1 MQAKLLQESVQSTFA
16 EGPLWDDENQSLFW
30 IDNVENKIR
39 AYYPQTNQYTFYQIE
54 KSPMSLAKYSQNELI
69 VIMKDG
75 FYLYNLEKETLKEIF
90 KPMDLNNKILLNDAK
105 CDPQGRLW
113 AGTVNDDFRL
123 FKESQDSTQTEFH
136 GQIAKLYRVERNFS
150 NIETAKE
157 KVTLSNGLDWDP
169 VRNIMYYI
177 DSANQSVSQFNYD
190 SKTGHISNEET
201 VYTFKESDGLPDGMT
216 IDQQGM
222 LYVALFKGGVIA
234 KIDPFQKKWIDSI
247 TLPTST
253 VTSCAFGGENLKT
266 LFMITALAPLNEYER
281 HQEPTAG
288 HMFSVDL
295 EVGGY
300 KTNVF
305 RTI

>member
-1 MQAKLLQESVQSTFA
+1 
-16 EGPLWDDENQSLFW
+16 
-30 IDNVENKIR
+30 
-39 AYYPQTNQYTFYQIE
+39 
-54 KSPMSLAKYSQNELI
+54 PMSLAKYSQNELI

-90 KPMDLNNKILLNDAK
+90 KPMDLNSKILLNDAK

-190 SKTGHISNEET
+190 SKTGQISNEET

-222 LYVALFKGGVIA
+222 LYVALFKGGVVA

-266 LFMITALAPLNEYER
+266 LFMTTALAPLN
-281 HQEPTAG
+281 
-288 HMFSVDL
+288 
-295 EVGGY
+295 
-300 KTNVF
+300 
-305 RTI
+305 

>member
-1 MQAKLLQESVQSTFA
+1 M
-16 EGPLWDDENQSLFW
+16 
-30 IDNVENKIR
+30 
-39 AYYPQTNQYTFYQIE
+39 
-54 KSPMSLAKYSQNELI
+54 
-69 VIMKDG
+69 
-75 FYLYNLEKETLKEIF
+75 
-90 KPMDLNNKILLNDAK
+90 
-105 CDPQGRLW
+105 
-113 AGTVNDDFRL
+113 

-136 GQIAKLYRVERNFS
+136 GQIAKLYRVEKNFS

-157 KVTLSNGLDWDP
+157 RVTLSNGLDWDP

-190 SKTGHISNEET
+190 SKTGQISNEET
-201 VYTFKESDGLPDGMT
+201 VYTFKETDGLPDGMT

-222 LYVALFKGGVIA
+222 LYVALFKGGVVA

-266 LFMITALAPLNEYER
+266 LFMTTALAPLNDYER

-300 KTNVF
+300 KTNIF
-305 RTI
+305 RTT